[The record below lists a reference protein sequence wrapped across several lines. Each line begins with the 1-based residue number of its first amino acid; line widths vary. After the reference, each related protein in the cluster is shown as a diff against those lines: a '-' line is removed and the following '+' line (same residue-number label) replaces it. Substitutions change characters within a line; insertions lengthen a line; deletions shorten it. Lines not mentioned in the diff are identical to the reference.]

1 MDQKGV
7 YMLDFLWATMI
18 VAGVLFGCIQGPEI
32 INAVAGSAIDSAKEA
47 VQLCVVMLGVVGLW
61 NGIMNIAKEAGLIAK
76 WTRGI
81 DPAITYLFPRIPKE
95 DTVRQDIAM
104 NMIAN
109 MLGLGWAATPAG
121 LRAMKGLARIQD
133 GRQEKEMQPEKAG
146 NNKTM
151 DKKHKRQNPQKSHKR
166 IATDEMCALLVLNIS
181 SLQLIPVNII
191 AYRSQYGS
199 TNPTAIIGPG
209 IVATTVST
217 LTAIIFCRL
226 MYKRHKE

>member
-1 MDQKGV
+1 
-7 YMLDFLWATMI
+7 MLDFLWATMI

-32 INAVAGSAIDSAKEA
+32 INSVAGSAIDSSKEA
-47 VQLCVVMLGVVGLW
+47 VQLCIVMLGVVGLW

-76 WTRGI
+76 WTKGI
-81 DPAITYLFPRIPKE
+81 DPAITFLFPRIPKE
-95 DTVRQDIAM
+95 DSVRQDIAM

-121 LRAMKGLARIQD
+121 LKAMKGLARIQD
-133 GRQEKEMQPEKAG
+133 ERQ
-146 NNKTM
+146 
-151 DKKHKRQNPQKSHKR
+151 KKRLQEPLPQINQDVHKKIKKQNPQKAHKR

-199 TNPTAIIGPG
+199 ANPTAIIGPG

-226 MYKRHKE
+226 MYKWHKE